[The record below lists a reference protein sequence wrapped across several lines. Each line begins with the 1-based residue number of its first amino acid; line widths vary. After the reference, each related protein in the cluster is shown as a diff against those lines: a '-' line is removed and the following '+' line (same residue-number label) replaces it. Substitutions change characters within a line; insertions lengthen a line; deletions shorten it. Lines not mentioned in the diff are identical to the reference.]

1 MKRFHFVRGN
11 MNTPLLILMVNTFIA
26 LVGVG
31 FAIPVLPKFI
41 LEIGA
46 SGKDMGYLV
55 AATGLTQFLFSPLGG
70 KLSDQYGRK
79 KITIIG
85 LAIIMVSQFIFSVGT
100 DLWLLYLSRFIG
112 GIGVGLLI
120 PATMAYVADVTT
132 IENRGKG
139 MGLLGA
145 SISLGFVI
153 GPGIGGFLAEFGI
166 RVPFYASALAAAIAM
181 IVSLLFLP
189 ESLSKA
195 QQHVFR
201 KSSSE
206 QHGMIHD
213 IKKSFKVS
221 YFVLLLLIFTMTFG
235 LANFETIF
243 GIYVSEKYT
252 YTPKDIS
259 IIMTIA
265 ALIGVIIQGLLVDK
279 LLQRFDEIRV
289 INICF
294 FLSAVIIVL
303 ILISGNFLFM
313 LIMNILFILFTSIL
327 RPAINTLLSKMAGSE
342 QGFAAGMN
350 NAYSSLGN
358 IIGPSLAGVLFDVSY
373 NIPFLFGAIIL
384 LGSIVMCWAWNKKAS
399 RNSEFVSILSGQ
411 KKFS

>member
-1 MKRFHFVRGN
+1 M
-11 MNTPLLILMVNTFIA
+11 PLLILMINTFIA

-31 FAIPVLPKFI
+31 LAIPVLPKFI
-41 LEIGA
+41 VEIGA

-79 KITIIG
+79 IITIIG
-85 LAIIMVSQFIFSVGT
+85 LTIIAISQFMFSVGT
-100 DLWLLYLSRFIG
+100 DLWILYLSRFIG

-166 RVPFYASALAAAIAM
+166 RVPFYASALAAAVAM
-181 IVSLLFLP
+181 FVSLLLLP

-195 QQHVFR
+195 QQHEFR
-201 KSSSE
+201 NSSLE
-206 QHGMIHD
+206 QNGMVHD
-213 IKKSFKVS
+213 IKRSFKVS
-221 YFVLLLLIFTMTFG
+221 YFVLLLLVFTMTFG

-243 GIYVSEKYT
+243 GLYVSEKYE

-265 ALIGVIIQGLLVDK
+265 ALIGVIIQALLVDK

-289 INICF
+289 INVCF
-294 FLSAVIIVL
+294 FLSALTMVVML
-303 ILISGNFLFM
+303 LSGNFLFM
-313 LIMNILFILFTSIL
+313 LMMNILFILFTSIL

-358 IIGPSLAGVLFDVSY
+358 IIGPSLAGILFDVSF
-373 NIPFLFGAIIL
+373 NVPFIFGAVIL
-384 LGSIVMCWAWNKKAS
+384 LGSIVMCVAWNQKA
-399 RNSEFVSILSGQ
+399 RQNSDFVSILSGQ
-411 KKFS
+411 K

>member
-1 MKRFHFVRGN
+1 MQRFNLLKVKMN
-11 MNTPLLILMVNTFIA
+11 MPLLILMINTFIA

-31 FAIPVLPKFI
+31 LAIPVLPKFI

-79 KITIIG
+79 NITIIG
-85 LAIIMVSQFIFSVGT
+85 LAIIMVSQFIFSVGI
-100 DLWLLYLSRFIG
+100 DLWLLYVSRFIG

-166 RVPFYASALAAAIAM
+166 RVPFYASAFAAAIAM

-195 QQHVFR
+195 QQHMFR
-201 KSSSE
+201 NSDLNRT
-206 QHGMIHD
+206 GMIHD
-213 IKKSFKVS
+213 IKRTFNAS

-243 GIYVSEKYT
+243 GIYVSEKYE

-265 ALIGVIIQGLLVDK
+265 ALTGVIIQALLVDK
-279 LLQRFDEIRV
+279 LLKRFDEIRV

-294 FLSAVIIVL
+294 FLSAVTMVL
-303 ILISGNFLFM
+303 ILLSGNFLFM
-313 LIMNILFILFTSIL
+313 LMMNILFILFTSIL

-358 IIGPSLAGVLFDVSY
+358 IIGPSLAGILFDVSY
-373 NIPFLFGAIIL
+373 NVPFIFGAVIL
-384 LGSIVMCWAWNKKAS
+384 VGSIVMCVAWNHRA
-399 RNSEFVSILSGQ
+399 RQNSDFVSILSGQ
-411 KKFS
+411 K

>member
-1 MKRFHFVRGN
+1 MQRFNLLKVKRN
-11 MNTPLLILMVNTFIA
+11 MPLLILMLNTFIA

-31 FAIPVLPKFI
+31 LAIPVLPKFI

-79 KITIIG
+79 IITVIG
-85 LAIIMVSQFIFSVGT
+85 LAIIMVSQFIFSVAT
-100 DLWLLYLSRFIG
+100 DLWLLYVSRFIG

-132 IENRGKG
+132 VDNRGKG

-181 IVSLLFLP
+181 FVSLLFLP
-189 ESLSKA
+189 ETLSKA
-195 QQHVFR
+195 QQHVF
-201 KSSSE
+201 KNSSLE
-206 QHGMIHD
+206 QNGLVYD
-213 IKKSFKVS
+213 IKRSFKVS
-221 YFVLLLLIFTMTFG
+221 YFVLLLLVFTMTFG

-243 GIYVSEKYT
+243 GLYVSEKYD

-265 ALIGVIIQGLLVDK
+265 ALIGVIIQALVVDK

-289 INICF
+289 INACF
-294 FLSAVIIVL
+294 FLSAVTMVV
-303 ILISGNFLFM
+303 ILLSGNFLFM

-358 IIGPSLAGVLFDVSY
+358 IIGPSLAGILFDVSF
-373 NIPFLFGAIIL
+373 NIPYLFGAFIL
-384 LGSIVMCWAWNKKAS
+384 VCSIVMCAAWNQKAR
-399 RNSEFVSILSGQ
+399 RNSDFVSVLSGQ
-411 KKFS
+411 K

>member
-1 MKRFHFVRGN
+1 MRRFNLLKVKKN
-11 MNTPLLILMVNTFIA
+11 MPFLILMVNTFIA

-31 FAIPVLPKFI
+31 LAIPVLPKFI
-41 LEIGA
+41 LEFGA
-46 SGKDMGYLV
+46 SGKDQGYLI

-85 LAIIMVSQFIFSVGT
+85 LAIIMVSQFMFSVGT

-139 MGLLGA
+139 MGYLGA
-145 SISLGFVI
+145 AISLGFVI
-153 GPGIGGFLAEFGI
+153 GPGIGGFLAEFGL
-166 RVPFYASALAAAIAM
+166 RVPFFASALVAGMALV
-181 IVSLLFLP
+181 VSLLFLP
-189 ESLSKA
+189 EPLSKE
-195 QQHVFR
+195 QQHSAR
-201 KSSSE
+201 NSSVK
-206 QHGMIHD
+206 GDGLLYD
-213 IKKSFKVS
+213 IQRSFKVS
-221 YFVLLLLIFTMTFG
+221 YFILLLLVFTMTFG

-243 GIYVSEKYT
+243 GLYVSEKHD

-259 IIMTIA
+259 IIMTVS
-265 ALIGVIIQGLLVDK
+265 ALVGVLIQAVLVDR
-279 LLQRFDEIRV
+279 LLRRFNEIKV
-289 INICF
+289 INTCF
-294 FLSAVIIVL
+294 FLSAVSMALVL
-303 ILISGNFLFM
+303 VSGHFVFM
-313 LIMNILFILFTSIL
+313 LIINIFFILFTSIL

-358 IIGPSLAGVLFDVSY
+358 IIGPSLAGILFDVSF
-373 NIPFLFGAIIL
+373 NIPFLFGAFIL
-384 LGSIVMCWAWNKKAS
+384 LGSIVMCVAWNQKARRKS
-399 RNSEFVSILSGQ
+399 DFVSILSGQ
-411 KKFS
+411 KETS

>member
-1 MKRFHFVRGN
+1 MQRFNFLKVKRN
-11 MNTPLLILMVNTFIA
+11 MPLLILMINTFIA

-31 FAIPVLPKFI
+31 LAIPVLPKFI

-70 KLSDQYGRK
+70 KLSDQHGRK
-79 KITIIG
+79 IITIIG
-85 LAIIMVSQFIFSVGT
+85 LSIIAISQFMFSVGT
-100 DLWLLYLSRFIG
+100 DLWILYLSRFIG

-132 IENRGKG
+132 LENRGKG

-166 RVPFYASALAAAIAM
+166 RVPFYASALAAIIAM

-195 QQHVFR
+195 QQDEF
-201 KSSSE
+201 KNSTLE
-206 QHGMIHD
+206 QNGMIHD
-213 IKKSFKVS
+213 IKRSFKVS

-243 GIYVSEKYT
+243 GFYVSEKYE

-265 ALIGVIIQGLLVDK
+265 ALVGVIIQALLVDK
-279 LLQRFDEIRV
+279 LLQRFDEIKV
-289 INICF
+289 INVCF
-294 FLSAVIIVL
+294 FLSALTMVF
-303 ILISGNFLFM
+303 ILLSGNFLFM
-313 LIMNILFILFTSIL
+313 LMMNILFILFTSIL

-358 IIGPSLAGVLFDVSY
+358 IIGPSLAGILFDISFNV
-373 NIPFLFGAIIL
+373 PFIFGAVIL
-384 LGSIVMCWAWNKKAS
+384 LGSIVMCVAWNQKA
-399 RNSEFVSILSGQ
+399 RQNSDFVSILSGQ
-411 KKFS
+411 K